1 MKLKL
6 SLLAVLLSAGLFAAD
21 APAPG
26 APAPDAPKGEGRKGG
41 FRAPPGVTEEE
52 FKKFNDARKE
62 AQNDPAVKAA
72 VEKAQEA
79 QAKVK
84 EAKDDDAK
92 KAATEE
98 AGKARAAVREATNA
112 AIIKK
117 DPTLAD
123 VVKKI
128 DEAMKNRGG
137 KGGKG
142 GKGKDAPPA
151 DAPAPAAK

>member
-26 APAPDAPKGEGRKGG
+26 APAPDAPPRGKGG

-52 FKKFNDARKE
+52 FKKYNDARKE
-62 AQNDPAVKAA
+62 VQNDPAVKEA
-72 VEKAQEA
+72 VEKAKEA
-79 QAKVK
+79 QAKIK
-84 EAKDDDAK
+84 DAKDDDAK
-92 KAATEE
+92 KAAFEE
-98 AGKARAAVREATNA
+98 AAKARNAVREATNA